1 MTAPVDLDIVSA
13 GRLLRRGGLTSGEL
27 TRACLARIDALNPS
41 LNAFIAIT
49 RDEAL
54 AAASDADAELARGED
69 RGPLHG
75 IPVSLK
81 DLIDQRGVPT
91 TAASHVVDPRRA
103 EADAPI
109 TRALR
114 AAGAVLVGKTN
125 LHEFALGTTSDE
137 SAFGPVLH
145 PAATDRSPGGS
156 SGGSAVAVATGMS
169 LASIGTDTGGSIRIP
184 AAACGVVGLKPGIG
198 EVPTEGVIPLSRT
211 LDHAGPLARTVA
223 DAALVYAALTG
234 TAVTVGAP
242 GRIEGRRIG
251 VLGGY
256 FTARL
261 EPGVRHAFEH
271 ACQAL
276 ERGGRTRSPWTCR
289 TRQPFPPSIWGSY
302 FPRRRRT
309 TRPRSNPS
317 PSATRLAS
325 VRASKQ
331 RGTSPARTT

>member
-1 MTAPVDLDIVSA
+1 MTPADLDIVSA
-13 GRLLRRGGLTSGEL
+13 GRLLRRGELTSREL
-27 TRACLARIDALNPS
+27 TRACLARIDALNPW

-49 RDEAL
+49 GDEAL

-69 RGPLHG
+69 KGPLHG

-81 DLIDQRGVPT
+81 DLIDQHGVPT
-91 TAASHVVDPRRA
+91 TAASHVVDPRPA

-223 DAALVYAALTG
+223 DAALVYAAL
-234 TAVTVGAP
+234 
-242 GRIEGRRIG
+242 
-251 VLGGY
+251 
-256 FTARL
+256 
-261 EPGVRHAFEH
+261 
-271 ACQAL
+271 
-276 ERGGRTRSPWTCR
+276 
-289 TRQPFPPSIWGSY
+289 
-302 FPRRRRT
+302 
-309 TRPRSNPS
+309 
-317 PSATRLAS
+317 
-325 VRASKQ
+325 
-331 RGTSPARTT
+331 